1 MNLLYGVAL
10 IVLETFGLWRPPQI
24 FLKVDLLSIE
34 NDTEKTEK
42 IFSFHDDYH
51 FEKQFFADA
60 NLLNWGYEQLNILII
75 VSIVSFLLSFVLQ
88 ILFSEGANEICP
100 LQ

>member
-42 IFSFHDDYH
+42 TFQFS
-51 FEKQFFADA
+51 
-60 NLLNWGYEQLNILII
+60 
-75 VSIVSFLLSFVLQ
+75 
-88 ILFSEGANEICP
+88 
-100 LQ
+100 